1 MLRMEFFQPYTGR
14 DYSLREFR
22 KDLRG
27 FMEIAA
33 IQNKPA
39 VLYLEDHVLLQHRSI
54 LETVNSLLASGEVPG
69 LFGSEEM
76 ERLFPNAEEV
86 RQEFYGKSLYE
97 AFLER
102 VRRNLKV
109 TLAMDWEN
117 KEFA

>member
-1 MLRMEFFQPYTGR
+1 
-14 DYSLREFR
+14 
-22 KDLRG
+22 
-27 FMEIAA
+27 
-33 IQNKPA
+33 
-39 VLYLEDHVLLQHRSI
+39 
-54 LETVNSLLASGEVPG
+54 
-69 LFGSEEM
+69 M